1 MIPLSS
7 FLFIYG
13 FFFLLTGVF
22 LFFNVYHILKYG
34 LDCRAT
40 YFVVGFYVLLFGFVA
55 LGSMT
60 YIATFDWSVVIDMQD
75 FFSSLNPL
83 SVNYA
88 IPQ

>member
-22 LFFNVYHILKYG
+22 LFFNVYHIMKYG

-40 YFVVGFYVLLFGFVA
+40 YYVVGFYILFFGFVTI
-55 LGSMT
+55 GGFI
-60 YIATFDWSVVIDMQD
+60 YILTFDWSSTIELSD
-75 FFSSLNPL
+75 FVTEFNPFSG
-83 SVNYA
+83 NYA
-88 IPQ
+88 LPQ